1 MKCLI
6 LNILIHIHF
15 KTFGQFCLD
24 DMFLDVLTERN
35 VNEVYTKLRYD
46 CICYNFMQK
55 LFSILWAFKN

>member
-46 CICYNFMQK
+46 CICYNFYAET
-55 LFSILWAFKN
+55 F